1 MTTVKTKAKR
11 KISKF
16 NFEAEG
22 SAVALVSASQGGAA
36 NSFKTL
42 VIKSADKFSKEFI
55 QKAQKVQDSNL
66 YLRVW

>member
-36 NSFKTL
+36 NSL
-42 VIKSADKFSKEFI
+42 EYLSADLITNVLKEFAAPPI
-55 QKAQKVQDSNL
+55 EIILEQL
-66 YLRVW
+66 